1 MDLKSEVSDR
11 LDLATSDQ
19 LQLTLNTCLN
29 LYDESDGEMSDLN
42 QSLFDFVINAIERD
56 DDGRLIAPALWDSNV
71 EHLLARNFQ
80 LANKVL
86 QSTIKKLGNNREAL
100 DKYDS
105 VIKEQLEEGIIC
117 KIEDINSF
125 LNDNPDVSFLPHS
138 AVIREGSQTTK
149 LRVVFLSNLCKKAGG
164 V

>member
-42 QSLFDFVINAIERD
+42 QSLFDFVIHAIERD
-56 DDGRLIAPALWDSNV
+56 DDGRLIAPALWESNV

-100 DKYDS
+100 DK
-105 VIKEQLEEGIIC
+105 
-117 KIEDINSF
+117 
-125 LNDNPDVSFLPHS
+125 
-138 AVIREGSQTTK
+138 
-149 LRVVFLSNLCKKAGG
+149 
-164 V
+164 